1 MSMKQWMTF
10 GIKTEGADKAAKDI
24 EKVGGAAQD
33 ASKETEGLN
42 NSFSEGGN
50 ALDRMTG
57 GAITAFKGI
66 GTGIKGAV
74 AGMRTLKGAI
84 AATGIGLL
92 LVAVASLVSYFTRT
106 KRGAE
111 VLQVATASVGVIF
124 DKLAD
129 TLALVGEFLVG
140 VFTNPKE
147 ALMNFVDLLKKNIIN
162 RFEGLLELVPA
173 IGKAIGLLFRGQFK
187 KAGKVAAD
195 AVGKVALG
203 VENVTDKAA
212 DLAKKGGAAF
222 SNFTQEV
229 LNAVSATAALERR
242 AIALRD
248 AQRATNVEFA
258 KQRQRIAE
266 LQLASE
272 DLNKPV
278 EERIAALE
286 EASAIEQELADRRLR
301 EAEEAVAIQEQ
312 QMAITESTADDY
324 DELANKQIA
333 LFEAQRNSLNVQ
345 RRLTT
350 RVNALYKEQEAG
362 IQAIIDAERK
372 RVKEIEANAAKAR
385 EFTLSSQQKELEDL
399 ENSYIDK
406 EEAQLD
412 YIDEIKANEFAYQ
425 EGELQRQQEVLKQ
438 IEETY
443 LAKKAEI
450 VKKYAD
456 AEAKAV
462 DDSNKKQEE
471 STRNTQLARIGAVQT
486 AFSALIALNESYA
499 SDDEEANKRV
509 FQRNKNLSKGQAIVN
524 TYAAIADALAKDA
537 TFPGSRF
544 IAAASAATLG
554 FAQVRKINQT
564 QYQSPTSTDDVIDNP
579 LNDDTGNLGNVTAP
593 TLDLGFLGEGA
604 VGSIQAF
611 VISENVTNQQQADQ
625 LVADQTVL

>member
-42 NSFSEGGN
+42 DSFSQGSN

-57 GAITAFKGI
+57 GAITAFKSI
-66 GTGIKGAV
+66 GTGIKSAV
-74 AGMRTLKGAI
+74 LGMRTLKGAI

-92 LVAVASLVSYFTRT
+92 LVAVGSLVSFFTRT

-111 VLQVATASVGVIF
+111 ALQVATASVGVIF

-140 VFTNPKE
+140 VFTSPKE

-203 VENVTDKAA
+203 VENVTDKATE
-212 DLAKKGGAAF
+212 LGKKAAEGF
-222 SNFTQEV
+222 ASFTEEV
-229 LNAVSATAALERR
+229 QNAVSATSALERR

-248 AQRATNVEFA
+248 AQRETNVEFA

-278 EERIAALE
+278 KERIEALE
-286 EASAIEQELADRRLR
+286 EASAIEQELADRRLT

-312 QMAITESTADDY
+312 QMAITESTAEDY

-350 RVNALYKEQEAG
+350 RVNALYKEQEAN
-362 IQAIIDAERK
+362 IKALQAEEEKRFQSQVTLQGQIDKVLESAYFNETQAVIDKYRK
-372 RVKEIEANAAKAR
+372 IEEEAKANNT
-385 EFTLSSQQKELEDL
+385 FLVGLEDA
-399 ENSYIDK
+399 K
-406 EEAQLD
+406 EK
-412 YIDEIKANEFAYQ
+412 EIKAVRDKYDKIESDRKKKEREDEIA
-425 EGELQRQQEVLKQ
+425 LQQSKIQ
-438 IEETY
+438 
-443 LAKKAEI
+443 A
-450 VKKYAD
+450 
-456 AEAKAV
+456 
-462 DDSNKKQEE
+462 
-471 STRNTQLARIGAVQT
+471 T
-486 AFSALIALNESYA
+486 ANAFGALIALNESYA

-509 FQRNKNLSKGQAIVN
+509 FQRNKNLSKGQAIIN

-564 QYQSPTSTDDVIDNP
+564 EYQSPTSTDDVINNP
-579 LNDDTGNLGNVTAP
+579 LNDDRGNLGNVTAP

>member
-1 MSMKQWMTF
+1 MSKQWMIF

-24 EKVGGAAQD
+24 EKVGGAAEN

-57 GAITAFKGI
+57 GAVTAFKSI

-74 AGMRTLKGAI
+74 VGMKTLKGAI

-111 VLQVATASVGVIF
+111 ALQVATAAVGVIF

-147 ALMNFVDLLKKNIIN
+147 ALLNFVDLLKKNIIN
-162 RFEGLLELVPA
+162 RFEGLLELVPQ

-212 DLAKKGGAAF
+212 ELGKKAAEGF
-222 SNFTQEV
+222 SKFTEEV
-229 LNAVSATAALERR
+229 KSAVSATAALERR

-248 AQRATNVEFA
+248 AQRETNVEFA
-258 KQRQRIAE
+258 KQRQKIAE

-272 DLNKPV
+272 DLNKPI
-278 EERIAALE
+278 EDRIKALE
-286 EASAIEQELADRRLR
+286 EASEIEQELADRRLR

-312 QMAITESTADDY
+312 QMAITESTAEDY
-324 DELANKQIA
+324 DELANKQIE

-350 RVNALYKEQEAG
+350 RVNALYKEQEAN
-362 IQAIIDAERK
+362 IKALQAEEEKRFQTQVTLQGQIDKVLEDAIFNETQAVIDKYKKIEKEAEANNTFLVGLEDAKQKEIDAIRAK
-372 RVKEIEANAAKAR
+372 YDKIEADRKK
-385 EFTLSSQQKELEDL
+385 KERD
-399 ENSYIDK
+399 
-406 EEAQLD
+406 
-412 YIDEIKANEFAYQ
+412 DEIA
-425 EGELQRQQEVLKQ
+425 LQQSK
-438 IEETY
+438 I
-443 LAKKAEI
+443 
-450 VKKYAD
+450 
-456 AEAKAV
+456 
-462 DDSNKKQEE
+462 
-471 STRNTQLARIGAVQT
+471 QLASN
-486 AFSALIALNESYA
+486 AFGALIALNESFA
-499 SDDEEANKRV
+499 SEDEEANKRV
-509 FQRNKNLSKGQAIVN
+509 FERNKRLSKGQAIIN
-524 TYAAIADALAKDA
+524 TYAAVADALAKDA

-544 IAAASAATLG
+544 IAAASAGVMGL
-554 FAQVRKINQT
+554 AQVRKINQT
-564 QYQSPTSTDDVIDNP
+564 EYQSPTA
-579 LNDDTGNLGNVTAP
+579 DTGDLGQLDNDGGGLGDVTAP

-604 VGSIQAF
+604 SGSIQAY
-611 VISENVTNQQQADQ
+611 VISEQVTTQQQADQ
-625 LVADQTVL
+625 LVTDQTVL